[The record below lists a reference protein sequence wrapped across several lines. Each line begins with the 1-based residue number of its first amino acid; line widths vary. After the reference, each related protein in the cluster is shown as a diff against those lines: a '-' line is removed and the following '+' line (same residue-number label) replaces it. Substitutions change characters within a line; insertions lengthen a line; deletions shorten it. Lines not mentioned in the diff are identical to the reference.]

1 METAPQFFRHGPGP
15 FARLFVF
22 ALLSCLLIVGDTR
35 FKYFPQLRQAIG
47 VVIFPL
53 QKIAYIPA
61 NIYDQVEEF
70 IASFYL
76 LEENIKLRLLYLE
89 NREQLLKL
97 HSLEAENIHLRQ
109 LLGAVQRI
117 ETKTRT
123 KTRTKTVLAEIL
135 YTPRDPFNHKITL
148 NRGSQHHIQLGQAVI
163 DDKGIVGQITQLYP
177 WSSEVTL
184 LTDRDHSVPV
194 QVVRNSL
201 RSVVSGTGKNNQLE
215 LRYLSVNTD
224 IQQGDLLVTSG
235 IGGVYPPG
243 IPVATVQRIERDPT
257 GDFAQI
263 ISTPIAGVD
272 RNRQVLILSLVQSE
286 SNDVL
291 ELPAIESGK
300 K

>member
-22 ALLSCLLIVGDTR
+22 ALLSCLLIIGDTR
-35 FKYFPQLRQAIG
+35 FQYFSQLRQAIG

-70 IASFYL
+70 IASFNL
-76 LEENIKLRLLYLE
+76 LEENIELRQRYLE

-97 HSLEAENIHLRQ
+97 ASLEAENIHLRN
-109 LLGAVQRI
+109 LLGAVQQI
-117 ETKTRT
+117 ETKTKT
-123 KTRTKTVLAEIL
+123 KAVLAKIL

-148 NRGSQHHIQLGQAVI
+148 NKGSQHHIQLGQAVI

-224 IQQGDLLVTSG
+224 IQQGDQLVTSG

-243 IPVATVQRIERDPT
+243 IPVATVLRIERDPT

-263 ISTPIAGVD
+263 ISTPVAGVD
-272 RNRQVLILSLVQSE
+272 RNRQVLILSLLQPE
-286 SNDVL
+286 SHDAL
-291 ELPAIESGK
+291 EMPKIESGK

>member
-22 ALLSCLLIVGDTR
+22 ALLSCLLIAGDVR

-47 VVIFPL
+47 VIIFPL

-76 LEENIKLRLLYLE
+76 LEENVKLRLLYLE

-97 HSLEAENIHLRQ
+97 YSLEAENIHLRQ
-109 LLGAVQRI
+109 LLGAVQKI
-117 ETKTRT
+117 ETKTRA
-123 KTRTKTVLAEIL
+123 KTVLAEIL

-148 NRGSQHHIQLGQAVI
+148 NKGSQHHIQLGQAVI

-243 IPVATVQRIERDPT
+243 IPVATVLRIERDPT

-272 RNRQVLILSLVQSE
+272 RNRQVLILSLVQAE
-286 SNDVL
+286 SNEAL
-291 ELPAIESGK
+291 EIPTIESGK
-300 K
+300 N

>member
-61 NIYDQVEEF
+61 NIYDQMEEF
-70 IASFYL
+70 IASFNL
-76 LEENIKLRLLYLE
+76 LEENIKLRQIYLE

-97 HSLEAENIHLRQ
+97 ASLEAENIHLRN
-109 LLGAVQRI
+109 LLGAVQHI
-117 ETKTRT
+117 ETKTKT
-123 KTRTKTVLAEIL
+123 KAVLAKIL
-135 YTPRDPFNHKITL
+135 YTPRDPFNHKIIL
-148 NRGSQHHIQLGQAVI
+148 NKGSQHHIQLGQAVI

-201 RSVVSGTGKNNQLE
+201 RSVVSGTGKNDQLE

-224 IQQGDLLVTSG
+224 IQRGDQLVTSG

-243 IPVATVQRIERDPT
+243 IPVATVLRIERDPT

-263 ISTPIAGVD
+263 ISTPVAGVD
-272 RNRQVLILSLVQSE
+272 RNRQVLILSLIQPDSDDASE
-286 SNDVL
+286 AL
-291 ELPAIESGK
+291 EIESGK
-300 K
+300 N

>member
-53 QKIAYIPA
+53 QQIAYIPA
-61 NIYDQVEEF
+61 SIYDQVEEF
-70 IASFYL
+70 IASFNL
-76 LEENIKLRLLYLE
+76 LEENIQLRQIYLE

-97 HSLEAENIHLRQ
+97 DSLEAENTHLRN
-109 LLGAVQRI
+109 LLGAVQQI

-123 KTRTKTVLAEIL
+123 KAVLAEIL

-148 NRGSQHHIQLGQAVI
+148 NKGSQHHIQLGQAVI

-194 QVVRNSL
+194 QVIRNSL
-201 RSVVSGTGKNNQLE
+201 RSVVSGTGKNDQLE

-224 IQQGDLLVTSG
+224 IQQGDQLVTSG

-243 IPVATVQRIERDPT
+243 IPVATVLRIERDPT

-263 ISTPIAGVD
+263 ISTPVAGVD
-272 RNRQVLILSLVQSE
+272 RNRQVLILSLMQPE
-286 SNDVL
+286 SHDAL
-291 ELPAIESGK
+291 EIPTIESGK
-300 K
+300 N

>member
-70 IASFYL
+70 IASFNL
-76 LEENIKLRLLYLE
+76 LEENIKLRQIYLE

-97 HSLEAENIHLRQ
+97 ASLEAENIHLRN
-109 LLGAVQRI
+109 LFGAVQYI

-123 KTRTKTVLAEIL
+123 KAVLAKIL

-148 NRGSQHHIQLGQAVI
+148 NKGSQHHIQLGQAVI

-201 RSVVSGTGKNNQLE
+201 RSVVSGTGKNDQLE

-224 IQQGDLLVTSG
+224 IQQGDQLVTSG

-243 IPVATVQRIERDPT
+243 IPVATVLRIERDPT

-263 ISTPIAGVD
+263 ISTPVAGVD
-272 RNRQVLILSLVQSE
+272 RNRQVLILSLIQPE
-286 SNDVL
+286 THDAL
-291 ELPAIESGK
+291 EMPKIESGK
-300 K
+300 N

>member
-15 FARLFVF
+15 FTRLFVF

-61 NIYDQVEEF
+61 SIYDQVEEF
-70 IASFYL
+70 IASFNL
-76 LEENIKLRLLYLE
+76 LEENIKLRQIYLE

-97 HSLEAENIHLRQ
+97 ASLEAVNLHLRN
-109 LLGAVQRI
+109 LLGAAQQI

-123 KTRTKTVLAEIL
+123 KAVLAKIL

-148 NRGSQHHIQLGQAVI
+148 NKGGQHHIQLGQAVI
-163 DDKGIVGQITQLYP
+163 DDKGIVGQVTQLYP

-201 RSVVSGTGKNNQLE
+201 RSVVSGTGKNDQLE

-224 IQQGDLLVTSG
+224 IQQGDQLVTSG

-243 IPVATVQRIERDPT
+243 IPVAAVLRIERDPT

-263 ISTPIAGVD
+263 ISTPVAGVD
-272 RNRQVLILSLVQSE
+272 RNRQVLILSLVQPE
-286 SNDVL
+286 SHDAL
-291 ELPAIESGK
+291 EMPKIESGK
-300 K
+300 N

>member
-35 FKYFPQLRQAIG
+35 FKYFPQLLQAIG

-53 QKIAYIPA
+53 QEIAYIPA
-61 NIYDQVEEF
+61 NIYDQMEEF
-70 IASFYL
+70 IASFNL
-76 LEENIKLRLLYLE
+76 LEENIKLRQIYLE

-97 HSLEAENIHLRQ
+97 ASLEAENIHLRN
-109 LLGAVQRI
+109 LLGAVQHI

-123 KTRTKTVLAEIL
+123 KAVLAKIL
-135 YTPRDPFNHKITL
+135 YTPRDPFNHKIIL
-148 NRGSQHHIQLGQAVI
+148 NKGSQHHIQLGQAVI

-201 RSVVSGTGKNNQLE
+201 RSVVSGTGKNDQLE

-224 IQQGDLLVTSG
+224 IQRGDQLVTSG
-235 IGGVYPPG
+235 IGGGYPPG
-243 IPVATVQRIERDPT
+243 IPVATVLRIERDPT

-263 ISTPIAGVD
+263 ISTPVAGVD
-272 RNRQVLILSLVQSE
+272 RNRQVLILSLIQPDSDDASE
-286 SNDVL
+286 AL
-291 ELPAIESGK
+291 EIESGK
-300 K
+300 N

>member
-1 METAPQFFRHGPGP
+1 MKAAPQFFRHGPGP

-22 ALLSCLLIVGDTR
+22 AFLSCLLIAEDSR
-35 FKYFPQLRQAIG
+35 FKYFPELRQTIG
-47 VVIFPL
+47 VVIFPF

-61 NIYDQVEEF
+61 NIYDQIEEF

-76 LEENIKLRLLYLE
+76 LEENIKLRQQYLE
-89 NREQLLKL
+89 NRGQLLKL
-97 HSLEAENIHLRQ
+97 HLLEAENAHLRE
-109 LLGAVQRI
+109 LLGAVQHI

-123 KTRTKTVLAEIL
+123 KAVLAEIL

-148 NRGSQHHIQLGQAVI
+148 NKGSQHQIQPGQAVI
-163 DDKGIVGQITQLYP
+163 DDKGIVGQITRLYP

-184 LTDRDHSVPV
+184 LTDKDHSIPV

-201 RSVVSGTGKNNQLE
+201 RSVISGTGKNDELE
-215 LRYLSVNTD
+215 LRFLSGNTD

-243 IPVATVQRIERDPT
+243 IPVATVLKIERDPAD
-257 GDFAQI
+257 DFAKI

-272 RNRQVLILSLVQSE
+272 RNQQVLILSLVPSVA
-286 SNDVL
+286 NDPL
-291 ELPAIESGK
+291 EISKIESQK
-300 K
+300 N

>member
-15 FARLFVF
+15 FARLFVC
-22 ALLSCLLIVGDTR
+22 ALLSCLLIAGDTR

-61 NIYDQVEEF
+61 NIYDYVEEF

-76 LEENIKLRLLYLE
+76 LEENIKLRQLYLE

-97 HSLEAENIHLRQ
+97 DSLEAENIHLRK
-109 LLGAVQRI
+109 LLGAVQQI
-117 ETKTRT
+117 ETKI
-123 KTRTKTVLAEIL
+123 KTKTVLAEIL

-148 NRGSQHHIQLGQAVI
+148 NKGSQHHIHLGQAVI
-163 DDKGIVGQITQLYP
+163 DEKGIVGQITQLYP

-224 IQQGDLLVTSG
+224 IQQGDQLVTSG

-243 IPVATVQRIERDPT
+243 IPVATVLRIERDPT

-263 ISTPIAGVD
+263 ISTPVAGVD
-272 RNRQVLILSLVQSE
+272 RNRQVLILSLVQPE
-286 SNDVL
+286 SHNAL
-291 ELPAIESGK
+291 EMPIIESGK
-300 K
+300 N

>member
-53 QKIAYIPA
+53 QRVSYIPA

-70 IASFYL
+70 IASFNL
-76 LEENIKLRLLYLE
+76 LEENIKLRQIYLE
-89 NREQLLKL
+89 NREQLLQL
-97 HSLEAENIHLRQ
+97 ASLEAENIHLRN
-109 LLGAVQRI
+109 LLGAAQQI

-123 KTRTKTVLAEIL
+123 KAVLAKIL
-135 YTPRDPFNHKITL
+135 YTPRDSFNHKITL
-148 NRGSQHHIQLGQAVI
+148 NKGSQHYIQLGQAVI

-224 IQQGDLLVTSG
+224 IQQGDQLVTSG

-243 IPVATVQRIERDPT
+243 IPVATVLRIERDPT

-263 ISTPIAGVD
+263 ISTPVAGVD
-272 RNRQVLILSLVQSE
+272 RNRQVLILSLIQPE
-286 SNDVL
+286 SHDTL
-291 ELPAIESGK
+291 EMPKIESGK
-300 K
+300 N

>member
-22 ALLSCLLIVGDTR
+22 ALLSCLLIIGDTR

-70 IASFYL
+70 IASFNL
-76 LEENIKLRLLYLE
+76 LEENIKLRQLYLE

-97 HSLEAENIHLRQ
+97 ASLEAENIHLRN
-109 LLGAVQRI
+109 LLGAVQQI
-117 ETKTRT
+117 ET

-148 NRGSQHHIQLGQAVI
+148 NKGSQHHIQLGQAVI

-224 IQQGDLLVTSG
+224 IQQGDQLVTSG

-243 IPVATVQRIERDPT
+243 IPVATVLRIERDPT

-263 ISTPIAGVD
+263 ISTPVAGVD
-272 RNRQVLILSLVQSE
+272 RNRQVLILSLIQPE
-286 SNDVL
+286 SHDAL
-291 ELPAIESGK
+291 EMPKIESGK

>member
-22 ALLSCLLIVGDTR
+22 ALLSCLLIIGDTR

-70 IASFYL
+70 IASFNL
-76 LEENIKLRLLYLE
+76 LEENIKLRQLYLE

-97 HSLEAENIHLRQ
+97 ASLEAENIHLRN
-109 LLGAVQRI
+109 LLGAVQQI
-117 ETKTRT
+117 ET

-148 NRGSQHHIQLGQAVI
+148 NKGSQHHIQLGQAVI

-177 WSSEVTL
+177 G
-184 LTDRDHSVPV
+184 HP
-194 QVVRNSL
+194 
-201 RSVVSGTGKNNQLE
+201 K
-215 LRYLSVNTD
+215 
-224 IQQGDLLVTSG
+224 
-235 IGGVYPPG
+235 
-243 IPVATVQRIERDPT
+243 
-257 GDFAQI
+257 
-263 ISTPIAGVD
+263 
-272 RNRQVLILSLVQSE
+272 
-286 SNDVL
+286 
-291 ELPAIESGK
+291 
-300 K
+300 

>member
-1 METAPQFFRHGPGP
+1 
-15 FARLFVF
+15 
-22 ALLSCLLIVGDTR
+22 LLIVGDTR

-70 IASFYL
+70 IASFNL
-76 LEENIKLRLLYLE
+76 LEENIKLRQIYLE

-97 HSLEAENIHLRQ
+97 ASLEAENIHLRN
-109 LLGAVQRI
+109 LLGAVQHI

-123 KTRTKTVLAEIL
+123 KAVLAKIL
-135 YTPRDPFNHKITL
+135 YTPRDPFNHKIIL
-148 NRGSQHHIQLGQAVI
+148 NKGSQHHIQLGQAVI

-201 RSVVSGTGKNNQLE
+201 RSVVSGTGKNDQLE

-224 IQQGDLLVTSG
+224 IQRGDQLVTSG

-243 IPVATVQRIERDPT
+243 IPVATVLRIERDPT

-263 ISTPIAGVD
+263 ISTPVAGVD
-272 RNRQVLILSLVQSE
+272 RNRQVLILSLIQPDSDDASE
-286 SNDVL
+286 AL
-291 ELPAIESGK
+291 EIESGK
-300 K
+300 N

>member
-1 METAPQFFRHGPGP
+1 MKTAPQFFRHGPGP

-22 ALLSCLLIVGDTR
+22 AFLSCLLIAEDSR
-35 FKYFPQLRQAIG
+35 FKYFPELRQTIG
-47 VVIFPL
+47 VVIFPF

-61 NIYDQVEEF
+61 NIYDQIGEF

-76 LEENIKLRLLYLE
+76 LEENIKLRQQYLE

-97 HSLEAENIHLRQ
+97 HSLEAENIQLRK
-109 LLGAVQRI
+109 LLVAVQKI
-117 ETKTRT
+117 ETRT
-123 KTRTKTVLAEIL
+123 KAKAVLAEIL

-148 NRGSQHHIQLGQAVI
+148 NKGSQHHIQPGQAVI
-163 DDKGIVGQITQLYP
+163 DDKGVVGQITQVYP

-184 LTDRDHSVPV
+184 LTDKDHSVPV

-201 RSVVSGTGKNNQLE
+201 RSVISGTGKNNELE

-224 IQQGDLLVTSG
+224 IQPDDLLVTSG

-243 IPVATVQRIERDPT
+243 IPVAAVLKIERNPT
-257 GDFAQI
+257 DDFAQI

-272 RNRQVLILSLVQSE
+272 RNRQVLILSLVQPTP
-286 SNDVL
+286 NDPL
-291 ELPAIESGK
+291 EISKIESQK
-300 K
+300 N